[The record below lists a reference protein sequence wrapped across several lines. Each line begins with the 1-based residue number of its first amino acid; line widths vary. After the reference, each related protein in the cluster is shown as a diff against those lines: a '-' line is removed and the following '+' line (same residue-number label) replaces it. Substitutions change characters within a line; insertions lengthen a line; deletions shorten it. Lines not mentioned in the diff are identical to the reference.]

1 MGLPSSG
8 PITLKQL
15 QDEFGGTDPI
25 SLSEYYRNGGL
36 VPSNN
41 TGVPTSGAIS
51 IADFYGSV
59 NEILV
64 TVNTSSGSRVSVAGL
79 FGANYSSSVPKRLVI
94 SSGVTLG
101 STNTGQGALLIDSG
115 MGGTI
120 TVDNR
125 GDIIGAAGSAG
136 ADGGPAVECDQTS
149 GVSILNSGNIYAGG
163 GGGGT
168 GGTGGTGGGGYYSST
183 YWQNRG
189 GGNYINCGQ
198 VYRGEGGCNTV
209 LSRSCTQRYGNSA
222 RCSYGA
228 NNNTCGQ
235 CYDDQDSTPD

>member
-1 MGLPSSG
+1 VGLPSSG

-41 TGVPTSGAIS
+41 TGVPESGAIS

-64 TVNTSSGSRVSVAGL
+64 TVNTSSGSRVSVDGL

-101 STNTGQGALLIDSG
+101 SSNVSQGALLIDSG

-125 GDIIGAAGSAG
+125 GDIIGAGGSG
-136 ADGGPAVECDQTS
+136 NSGDGGPALECNQTS
-149 GVSILNSGNIYAGG
+149 GVSILNSGSIKAGG
-163 GGGGT
+163 GGGGK
-168 GGTGGTGGGGYYSST
+168 GGTGGTGGGGYYTSS

-189 GGNYINCGQ
+189 RGNDINCPSGNNCGS
-198 VYRGEGGCNTV
+198 VY
-209 LSRSCTQRYGNSA
+209 SRSCVDRFGGSA
-222 RCSYGA
+222 RCGTSGY
-228 NNNTCGQ
+228 CYE
-235 CYDDQDSTPD
+235 CYDDYDSTPD